1 MTTTNTNRPIVKTI
15 DPDLYAQH
23 TFHMKRATSYTY
35 NYAALDDYIL
45 QNWDNTTAKQIAH
58 DRNEY
63 FDRVKWRV
71 EVLRA
76 RGHIKAKGSKKQK
89 LTQMKRSLTIKL
101 QKVQEKL
108 EQCG

>member
-1 MTTTNTNRPIVKTI
+1 MTTTNTPRPIVKTI
-15 DPDLYAQH
+15 DPDLYAEH
-23 TFHMKRATSYTY
+23 TFHMKRAANYTY
-35 NYAALDDYIL
+35 NYASLDDYIL
-45 QNWDNTTAKQIAH
+45 QNWDNATTKQIAT

-63 FDRVKWRV
+63 HNRVLWRV
-71 EVLRA
+71 QVLQE
-76 RGHIKAKGSKKQK
+76 RGHIKTKGTSKQK